1 MIDIIP
7 IDYGKSVLSESM
19 IFENGAKN
27 KFRPILFRIYLL
39 KIENRLILVDAGCE
53 TMPDFDMRDFI
64 GPVKALCYIGISP
77 EKITDL
83 IITHA
88 HHDHIECAKYFKN
101 AALYI
106 QKDEYEA
113 GKGYLA
119 ENLNIRTFDE
129 EMQIC
134 DGVKAVKIGGH
145 SKGSSIVEITDS
157 GKKYIIAGDECY
169 MRECLIKQL
178 PTGTSYNP
186 EKSHAFIQKY
196 GKGGYTVFL
205 CHDEQLSYPSKPS
218 VIKTTSACN
227 M

>member
-1 MIDIIP
+1 MIEIIP
-7 IDYGKSVLSESM
+7 INYGKSVLPESM
-19 IFENGAKN
+19 IFQNGAEN
-27 KFRPILFRIYLL
+27 KFRPIIFRVYL
-39 KIENRLILVDAGCE
+39 IRTENRLILVDAGCE
-53 TMPDFDMRDFI
+53 TMPGFDMKDFI
-64 GPVKALCYIGISP
+64 GPVKALQNIGISP
-77 EKITDL
+77 EEITDL

-129 EMQIC
+129 EMLIC
-134 DGVKAVKIGGH
+134 GGIKAVKIGGH

-169 MRECLIKQL
+169 MRDCLVKQI
-178 PTGTSYNP
+178 PTGISYNS
-186 EKSHAFIQKY
+186 EKSRDFIQKY
-196 GKGGYTVFL
+196 GREEYMVLL
-205 CHDEQLSYPSKPS
+205 CHDE
-218 VIKTTSACN
+218 
-227 M
+227 

>member
-7 IDYGKSVLSESM
+7 IDYGKSVLPESW

-27 KFRPILFRIYLL
+27 KLCPIVFRVYLI
-39 KIENRLILVDAGCE
+39 KTENRLILADAGCE
-53 TMPDFDMRDFI
+53 TMPGFVMTDFI
-64 GPVKALCYIGISP
+64 GPVKALRNIGVKAD
-77 EKITDL
+77 EITDL

-101 AALYI
+101 AVIYI

-113 GKGYLA
+113 GKGYLP
-119 ENLNIRTFDE
+119 ENLNILTFDE

-134 DGVKAVKIGGH
+134 DGIKAVKIGGH

-169 MRECLIKQL
+169 KGDCLTKQI
-178 PTGTSYNP
+178 PTGSSYNP
-186 EKSHAFIQKY
+186 EKSRDFVKKY
-196 GKGGYTVFL
+196 GNGEYTVLL
-205 CHDEQLSYPSKPS
+205 CHDE
-218 VIKTTSACN
+218 
-227 M
+227 